1 VYESDRNMTYLAR
14 QRKEIEKS
22 VRCPNCGGVHVS
34 YASMKQTSLT
44 CHECGFTEVKNIIM
58 AGGKDPTGE
67 LIKVI
72 ATGALVVIGIA
83 GAITIARALFGDNK
97 E

>member
-1 VYESDRNMTYLAR
+1 MYVAR
-14 QRKEIEKS
+14 QEKEIEKS
-22 VRCPNCGGVHVS
+22 VRCPKCGGVHVS

-44 CHECGFTEVKNIIM
+44 CHDCGFAEVQNMVM

-83 GAITIARALFGDNK
+83 GAISLANALFGDSK
-97 E
+97 G